1 MLSFR
6 KAALIAAILAAAQAS
21 NTVLAAPV
29 MLPAVHQRGSVKYVS
44 GGIGSDQSAA
54 LKSAMHQYPLSLE
67 FAGKTGYGNEYLSDV
82 RVRIADMQGAKRLI
96 AIAHGPFLLASL
108 PEGRYKVTAIYR
120 GKTQQRAVKVSSGAH
135 VHLLFVWRS
144 HADWS
149 VT

>member
-6 KAALIAAILAAAQAS
+6 MAALIAAILAAAQAS

-54 LKSAMHQYPLSLE
+54 LQSAMRDYPLALE
-67 FAGKTGYGNEYLSDV
+67 FAGKTAYGNEYLSDV
-82 RVRIADMQGAKRLI
+82 RVRIVDIHGARRLK
-96 AIAHGPFLLASL
+96 ATAHGPFLLASL
-108 PEGRYKVTAIYR
+108 PDGRYKITAIYR
-120 GKTQQRAVKVSSGAH
+120 GKTLQRVVKVSSGAH
-135 VHLLFVWRS
+135 LHLLFVWRS